1 MIALNRFLRLA
12 SGRQDFVFAALFVA
26 VVAML
31 IIPLPTWLV
40 DILLAVNLTISLL
53 VLLTAIYL
61 RNALEISTFP
71 SIILI
76 TSIFRVALSV
86 STTRLILGQGD
97 AGHLV
102 AGFGNF
108 VIAGNVVVGLVVF
121 LIIAIVQFIVVT
133 KGAERIS
140 EVGARFALDGMAGR
154 QMAIDADL
162 RNGDITKEE
171 AKHRRAELQRELDF
185 HSSMDGAM
193 KFVKGDA
200 IASIVIV
207 FVNLIGG
214 LIIGMVQ
221 RGMSFGDAGRLYT
234 LLSVGD
240 GLISQIP
247 AMFIALAAGIIVTRT
262 TDEESVNLG
271 TDVSRQIFAQP
282 KAIGICGV
290 VAAAMGLLPGFPT
303 TIFFA
308 IAAICGVSA
317 FVLGRAAPQRSGI
330 QPEAQRD
337 LPADPA
343 SAAPAEAAD
352 EAAIPLRDSQPGD
365 VLVLRGRPDF
375 LPLLGYPRV
384 FAPIAAARESFTR
397 RFGFESPS
405 LGFIADTRVDFG
417 HLIAD
422 IDDVPTSRL
431 VLADLVPA
439 QGLTP
444 GHVQE
449 VGDFIDQL
457 WTAHPSQLFGPETA
471 QTWLSGLEPTLGRL
485 TADVQQALPFMI
497 LVDVLR
503 KLLDEGIGLTPP
515 RLVLEGIINAVPR
528 SQDPDMIADLTRAML
543 RRQICHRYAREGRRL
558 DALLL
563 SPAFDDALQAMRAGK
578 AADDKMIGVFVGRL
592 REMLAGLQGK
602 ARPVLITGG
611 DVRRTVRRLL
621 VEQDIDVPV
630 LGFNEVTRD
639 FEVTNLGIVDVQPA
653 RAA

>member
-1 MIALNRFLRLA
+1 MDQLNRFLRMA
-12 SGRQDFVFAALFVA
+12 AGRQDIVFAALFVA

-31 IIPLPTWLV
+31 VIPLPTWLV
-40 DILLAVNLTISLL
+40 DVLLAINLTISLL

-61 RNALEISTFP
+61 RSALEISTFP
-71 SIILI
+71 TIILI
-76 TSIFRVALSV
+76 TSVFRVALSV
-86 STTRLILGQGD
+86 STTRLILAQGD

-121 LIIAIVQFIVVT
+121 LIIAIVQFIVIT

-171 AKHRRAELQRELDF
+171 ARHRRAELQKELDF

-214 LIIGMVQ
+214 LVIGMVQ
-221 RGMSFGDAGRLYT
+221 RGMSFAEAGRLYT

-247 AMFIALAAGIIVTRT
+247 AMFIALAAGIIVTRMP
-262 TDEESVNLG
+262 DEDSVNMG

-282 KAIGICGV
+282 KAMGICGV
-290 VAAAMGLLPGFPT
+290 VSVAMGLLPGFPMLV
-303 TIFFA
+303 FMA
-308 IAAICGVSA
+308 
-317 FVLGRAAPQRSGI
+317 LGAVFGAGAYYLSRQ
-330 QPEAQRD
+330 
-337 LPADPA
+337 
-343 SAAPAEAAD
+343 APAGGAQPSPDMPLMPGAEDGLDAEAPS
-352 EAAIPLRDSQPGD
+352 ETPIPLRDSQPGD
-365 VLVLRGRPDF
+365 VLVLRGAPDF
-375 LPLLGYPRV
+375 LPLLGFPRV
-384 FAPIAAARESFTR
+384 FAPIAAARERFTR

-405 LGFIADTRVDFG
+405 LGFIADPRVEFG

-431 VLADLVPA
+431 TLDGLDPA
-439 QGLTP
+439 TGLDP
-444 GHVQE
+444 AHVEQ
-449 VGDFIDQL
+449 VGAFIDGL
-457 WTAHPSQLFGPETA
+457 WAAHPAQLFGPEAA
-471 QTWLSGLEPTLGRL
+471 QTWLNGLEPTLGRL
-485 TADVQQALPFMI
+485 TSDVQQALPFMI

-503 KLLDEGIGLTPP
+503 KLLEEGIGLTPP

-543 RRQICHRYAREGRRL
+543 RRQICHRYARDGRRL
-558 DALLL
+558 DAFLL
-563 SPAFDDALQAMRAGK
+563 SPAFDDTLQAIRSGG
-578 AADDKMIGVFVGRL
+578 AADEEAVSVLVARL
-592 REMLAGLQGK
+592 RDAIAALDGRT
-602 ARPVLITGG
+602 RPVLITGG

-621 VEQDIDVPV
+621 VEQNIDIPV

-639 FEVTNLGIVDVQPA
+639 FDVTNLGIIDAQTA